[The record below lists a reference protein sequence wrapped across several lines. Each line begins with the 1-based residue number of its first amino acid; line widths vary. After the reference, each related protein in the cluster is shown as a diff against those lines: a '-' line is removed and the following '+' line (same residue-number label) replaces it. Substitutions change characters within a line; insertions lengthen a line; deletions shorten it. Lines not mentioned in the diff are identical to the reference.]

1 MLGALFS
8 LFQCVNVKSSLFRAL
23 KLSSARVPE
32 IPLPVEPVRRSQERP
47 IHEIVDG
54 KTDKTL
60 VAGRL
65 DDNSDELTV
74 TILAASGK

>member
-1 MLGALFS
+1 MLETA
-8 LFQCVNVKSSLFRAL
+8 
-23 KLSSARVPE
+23 
-32 IPLPVEPVRRSQERP
+32 LPVEPVRRSQERP